1 MKIAVTGSI
10 ATDHLMTFE
19 GRFADSLVADQ
30 LAKISVS
37 FLVEDLE
44 VRRGGVAANIAF
56 GMGYLGLTPALVGA
70 VGEDFEPYRSWLE
83 RHRVDTASVHV
94 SELKHTARFVCTT
107 DRDQAQIASF
117 YAGAMSEA
125 REIELGP
132 IRDRLG
138 GLDLVLIGA
147 NDPVAMARHTAEC
160 RENGIPFAADP
171 SQQVAWLSG
180 DDIRN
185 LVEGATYLFTN
196 EYEASVVAQKTGW
209 SQAEISDRVDVR
221 VTTLGAEGAR
231 IQRRGENPIHV
242 PVVAVEKVLEPT
254 GVGDAFRAGFIA
266 GLSWDLGLERCGQL
280 GSLMAAHVVETIGTQ
295 EYTLDR
301 AGFLKRFGGAYG
313 SDAAAEV
320 EPHLAGLPA

>member
-56 GMGYLGLTPALVGA
+56 GMGCLGLKPVLVGA

-83 RHRVDTASVHV
+83 RHHVDTDSVHV

-125 REIELGP
+125 REIELHP
-132 IRDRLG
+132 IAQRLG

-160 RENGIPFAADP
+160 REAGIPFAADP

-185 LVEGATYLFTN
+185 LLEGATYLFTN

-209 SQAEISDRVDVR
+209 S
-221 VTTLGAEGAR
+221 
-231 IQRRGENPIHV
+231 
-242 PVVAVEKVLEPT
+242 
-254 GVGDAFRAGFIA
+254 
-266 GLSWDLGLERCGQL
+266 
-280 GSLMAAHVVETIGTQ
+280 
-295 EYTLDR
+295 
-301 AGFLKRFGGAYG
+301 
-313 SDAAAEV
+313 
-320 EPHLAGLPA
+320 

>member
-1 MKIAVTGSI
+1 
-10 ATDHLMTFE
+10 
-19 GRFADSLVADQ
+19 
-30 LAKISVS
+30 
-37 FLVEDLE
+37 
-44 VRRGGVAANIAF
+44 
-56 GMGYLGLTPALVGA
+56 MGCLGLKPVLVGA

-83 RHRVDTASVHV
+83 RHNVDTDSVHV

-125 REIELGP
+125 REIELHP
-132 IRDRLG
+132 IAQRLG

-160 RENGIPFAADP
+160 REAGIPFAADP

-180 DDIRN
+180 DDIRD
-185 LVEGATYLFTN
+185 LIEGATYLFTN

-209 SQAEISDRVDVR
+209 SQEEISEQVEVR
-221 VTTLGAEGAR
+221 VMTLGAEGAR
-231 IQRRGENPIHV
+231 VQRRGEAPIHV
-242 PVVAVEKVLEPT
+242 PVAAVEKVLEPT
-254 GVGDAFRAGFIA
+254 GVGDAFRAGFVA
-266 GLSWDLGLERCGQL
+266 GLTWQLGLERCAQV
-280 GSLMAAHVVETIGTQ
+280 GSLLAAHVVETVGTQ

-301 AGFLKRFGGAYG
+301 ASFLKRFGAAYG
-313 SDAAAEV
+313 ADAAAEI